1 MTHTVALTVRTE
13 NYVPPDVLVEHLA
26 VAMQALHFTGKIDII
41 VNSVY
46 SETKAHPFD
55 GPEVFDDSPQLE
67 EYSGPKPEEPKY
79 ATGGYTGKPGTSVH
93 DVGLAM
99 DYYTPVGIV
108 HKGEYHLPGQMLRD
122 AGIVDPYPN
131 VTRALD
137 SLRASRTEADNG

>member
-1 MTHTVALTVRTE
+1 MTHTVGLTVRTE

-67 EYSGPKPEEPKY
+67 EYSGPKPEEPKF
-79 ATGGYTGKPGTSVH
+79 ANGGYTGVR
-93 DVGLAM
+93 
-99 DYYTPVGIV
+99 YEPVGIV
-108 HKGEYHLPGQMLRD
+108 HKGDYYLSQAFLRD
-122 AGIVDPYPN
+122 QISEEEQALRNAGILDPYPF